1 MGTFLQEGS
10 TINKMAEEFKK
21 RHTAYKVS
29 IGLVLAAMEGVE
41 LDESQRFK
49 FLDIKGKDI
58 YRINL
63 IANVIDK
70 FESNQKPY
78 VNITL
83 DDGTG
88 DIRVKAFAD
97 DIHLLQTL
105 QLGDTILVVGIL
117 RYYNDEIYIMPEV
130 VKGVE
135 PKWLVARKLELEKEY
150 GNMYNESVANYDT
163 QSGEINE
170 NVGVQG
176 SSLNVINPSKY
187 SIIPSI
193 ERNKADDNMNFTEEE
208 KIDLSNGNKNAV
220 PLTVKSMR
228 EVLLDMIRNAE
239 SDGGMDIDKIIM
251 AMKEPVEHINK
262 EITVLLEEGSIYE
275 PKPGKMRIL

>member
-1 MGTFLQEGS
+1 
-10 TINKMAEEFKK
+10 MAEEFKK
-21 RHTAYKVS
+21 RNTAYKIS
-29 IGLVLAAMEGVE
+29 IGLILAAMEGVE

-49 FLDIKGKDI
+49 FLDIKGKDV

-78 VNITL
+78 VNMTL

-97 DIHLLQTL
+97 DVHLLQAS
-105 QLGDTILVVGIL
+105 QLGDTLLVIGVL
-117 RYYNDEIYIMPEV
+117 RYYNEEIYIMPEIV
-130 VKGVE
+130 RSVE

-150 GNMYNESVANYDT
+150 GNMYNESVTSYDA
-163 QSGEINE
+163 QSGETSE

-176 SSLNVINPSKY
+176 SSLNVINPPKY
-187 SIIPSI
+187 STIPST

-208 KIDLSNGNKNAV
+208 KIDLSNGNKETA
-220 PLTVKSMR
+220 PLIKSMR
-228 EVLLDMIRNAE
+228 DVLLDMIRNAE

-251 AMKEPVEHINK
+251 AMKEPVDHINK

-275 PKPGKMRIL
+275 PKPGKLRIL